1 MIYWLQLI
9 VLVSLTCVSCLPSP
23 GSHHC
28 RLVRRLE
35 AVNPAMCF
43 SEPECEEK
51 CQLVDDVQC
60 QTRSSQECR
69 TVNEQKCSQ
78 VQEQVSSQSVVSQ

>member
-1 MIYWLQLI
+1 MYS
-9 VLVSLTCVSCLPSP
+9 VASKPPSLPASKKQ
-23 GSHHC
+23 C

-35 AVNPAMCF
+35 VDDDTTAAMCF

-78 VQEQVSSQSVVSQ
+78 VQEQVSS